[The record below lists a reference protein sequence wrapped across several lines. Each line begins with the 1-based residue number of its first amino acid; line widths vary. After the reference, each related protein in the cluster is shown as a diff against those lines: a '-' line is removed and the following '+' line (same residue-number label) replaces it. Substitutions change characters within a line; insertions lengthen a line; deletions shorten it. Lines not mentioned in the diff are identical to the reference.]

1 MKMNIAVIQENQK
14 KFFRLEE
21 QIRARLRVVQKIYS
35 CFYPSDFYELPHWQS
50 CQLIIAENEI
60 RGRANAGL
68 EFFQDFFKP
77 GAGNKAYGLLYT
89 WGTDDYSQLRIQIQA
104 LHQKSPRFLGMVF
117 AQIGDY
123 EKIFDAIRGVS
134 RDKTFPIFDRPVRY
148 NARGELLQEERRE
161 DLEKLIMLSQRT
173 QERLSFLVQL
183 LRYHLEYRTGVDF
196 RQTLR
201 EFSEYREK
209 LPERLYELVQDVQE
223 LINVIESRHYLRESI
238 EMKAAQQDFLILSHL
253 SHQNQARFSQLYNLK
268 SFIDFCR
275 LPITPRLPKR
285 FQNGSLYLWQ
295 DFLKEYDNL
304 FYSVSHVIETAHVVI
319 KTTQSREYYGKSPA
333 LA

>member
-1 MKMNIAVIQENQK
+1 MNIAIIQENQK

-21 QIRARLRVVQKIYS
+21 QIRARMRVVQKIYS
-35 CFYPSDFYELPHWQS
+35 CLYPSDFYELPHWQS
-50 CQLIIAENEI
+50 CRLIIAENEI
-60 RGRANAGL
+60 RGRTNAGL

-117 AQIGDY
+117 EQIGDY
-123 EKIFDAIRGVS
+123 EKIFDVIQGIS
-134 RDKTFPIFDRPVRY
+134 RVQTFPIFDRPLRY
-148 NARGELLQEERRE
+148 SARGELLLEERRD
-161 DLEKLIMLSQRT
+161 DLEKLITLSQRV

-183 LRYHLEYRTGVDF
+183 LRYHLEYRTGADF

-209 LPERLYELVQDVQE
+209 LPERLRELAQDVQE
-223 LINVIESRHYLRESI
+223 LVSVIESCPYLRESI
-238 EMKAAQQDFLILSHL
+238 EMKAAQQDFLALSHL
-253 SHQNQARFSQLYNLK
+253 FNQSQARFSQLYNLK
-268 SFIDFCR
+268 LFIDFCR
-275 LPITPRLPKR
+275 RPITSRQPKHL
-285 FQNGSLYLWQ
+285 QSGSTYIWKE
-295 DFLKEYDNL
+295 FLKEYDSL

-319 KTTQSREYYGKSPA
+319 KTTQSREYYGKSHA
-333 LA
+333 FA